1 MADLDGQHTG
11 LPLAAGALISS
22 FAQRSF
28 QRDVK
33 VAAHLRHPLIAKLA
47 KEGRWLVIFKNAS
60 ASLVFEQN
68 YAERRVKSS
77 RELIAAHL

>member
-1 MADLDGQHTG
+1 MASTPDYVW
-11 LPLAAGALISS
+11 PPGALISS

-77 RELIAAHL
+77 RELIAGHL